1 MIPYY
6 NQNPQDII
14 DKLFK
19 AKSMDKKLNTQCPIC
34 GNHVEPKDFITSL
47 RLQDDGSY
55 RVFDLCRKCR
65 DSGK

>member
-6 NQNPQDII
+6 SQNPQDII

-19 AKSMDKKLNTQCPIC
+19 AKLMDKNPNTQCPIC
-34 GNHVEPKDFITSL
+34 GNHAEPKDFLTSL

-55 RVFDLCRKCR
+55 TVVNLCRKCR